1 MAQGFRFNSL
11 LLCGRTL
18 ASASHEKILEPS
30 HSWSWRCVN
39 VRRKSG
45 WSRRGNGSGRGNG
58 RGNGKGKK
66 RLWLPQVVELQ
77 VESDSDSGGQGFDY
91 VGSAKR
97 LEKLIHRNMAKMAAP
112 AWLPFLPGMSYWVP
126 PLPSLKFGQY
136 SAFEV
141 AIAARNPMTE
151 EELLSF
157 TTARRGWPSSAYYL
171 QDDSSHAVETT
182 PEKNGKPEE
191 ES

>member
-1 MAQGFRFNSL
+1 M
-11 LLCGRTL
+11 
-18 ASASHEKILEPS
+18 
-30 HSWSWRCVN
+30 N
-39 VRRKSG
+39 VRHRSG
-45 WSRRGNGSGRGNG
+45 SSRRGNGNGSGRGNG

-66 RLWLPQVVELQ
+66 RLLVPQVIELQ
-77 VESDSDSGGQGFDY
+77 VESDSDSVGPGFEY
-91 VGSAKR
+91 VSSSKR
-97 LEKLIHRNMAKMAAP
+97 LEKLIHRNMVKMAAP

-126 PLPSLKFGQY
+126 PLPSLKFGEF
-136 SAFEV
+136 AELGV

-171 QDDSSHAVETT
+171 QDDSSHVVETT
-182 PEKNGKPEE
+182 PEKNEKPEE